1 MKIAVLH
8 DESAYAASEF
18 EHLTARL
25 SDHDLV
31 TWHPGEPPP
40 ANDFQILLGVGKI
53 DRKLLESQPQL
64 ELVQTTS
71 AGYEGVD
78 VEAASTLGI
87 WVSFAPSGETGS
99 AISVAEWAV
108 LMLMASSRDL
118 GLALQ
123 SERDPSVK
131 PERPAQA
138 LFGKDVCIV
147 GLGGIGRELVGRL
160 RPFGVH
166 LTIVDEHPEH
176 APSDADAYAAADLKL
191 AMTRADYVVLCI
203 PATPANENLI
213 DATACASM
221 KRGAIFVNVAR
232 GTLVDEPAL
241 NAAIQSGRI
250 RAVGLDV
257 LRHEPPSIS
266 DPLVDAPH
274 SFVTPHMAGATDVSI
289 EGTARYVGTV
299 IDSFANGWRWN
310 SLLNDPP
317 KPRRPLHHYVATAQP
332 V

>member
-8 DESAYAASEF
+8 PESPYATAEF
-18 EHLTARL
+18 ERLTAPL
-25 SDHDLV
+25 SDHELV
-31 TWHPGEPPP
+31 TWHPGESPP
-40 ANDFQILLGVGKI
+40 ANDFQILLGIGEI
-53 DRKLLESQPQL
+53 DRKLLESQPHL
-64 ELVQTTS
+64 ELVQTTT

-78 VEAASTLGI
+78 VEAATTLGI
-87 WVSFAPSGETGS
+87 WVSFAPSGETGN

-108 LMLMASSRDL
+108 LLLMASSRDL

-147 GLGGIGRELVGRL
+147 GFGGVGRELVGRL
-160 RPFGVH
+160 RPFGVRF
-166 LTIVDEHPEH
+166 TIVDDHPER
-176 APSDADAYAAADLKL
+176 APRDARAYAAADLQL
-191 AMTRADYVVLCI
+191 AMTNADYVVLCI

-213 DATACASM
+213 DAAALASM
-221 KRGAIFVNVAR
+221 KRGAILVNVAR

-241 NAAIQSGRI
+241 NAALRSGRI

-257 LRHEPPSIS
+257 LRNEPPSIS
-266 DPLVDAPH
+266 DRLVSAPN

-289 EGTARYVGTV
+289 EGTTRYVAAV
-299 IDSFANGWRWN
+299 IDAFANGWCWN
-310 SLLNDPP
+310 SLLNEPP
-317 KPRRPLHHYVATAQP
+317 KPRRPLHQRAATAQP

>member
-18 EHLTARL
+18 EHLTVRL
-25 SDHDLV
+25 SHHELV
-31 TWHPGEPPP
+31 TWHLGEPPP
-40 ANDFQILLGVGKI
+40 ANDFQILLGVGEI
-53 DRKLLESQPQL
+53 DRNLLESQPQL

-71 AGYEGVD
+71 AGYKGVD
-78 VEAASTLGI
+78 VEAASSLGI
-87 WVSFAPSGETGS
+87 WVSFAPSGETGN
-99 AISVAEWAV
+99 AVSVAEWAV

-131 PERPAQA
+131 AERPAQA

-147 GLGGIGRELVGRL
+147 GFGGIGRELVGRL
-160 RPFGVH
+160 RPFGVRF
-166 LTIVDEHPEH
+166 TIVDEHPEH
-176 APSDADAYAAADLKL
+176 APSDADTYAAADLKL
-191 AMTRADYVVLCI
+191 AMAGADYVVLCI

-213 DATACASM
+213 DASALASI
-221 KRGAIFVNVAR
+221 KRGAILVNVAR

-241 NAAIQSGRI
+241 NAALQSGRI

-257 LRHEPPSIS
+257 LRNEPPSIS

-317 KPRRPLHHYVATAQP
+317 KPRRPLHQRAATAQP